1 MGIKHLLKM
10 AVLSCLVGTLA
21 GGCSDKKEDGPSGIE
36 VTLNLNP
43 DFSPITDEVIPQTL
57 SEGDGLRLRYIVDIY
72 AQTGAQLGQRVQR
85 RIVYPENN
93 DPLSITATL
102 PFEKYQVMAWADY
115 IGQESQEDLFYLTGD
130 LRKVAIKGNPHEGC
144 NDGKDAYSGS
154 LVFDIRG
161 YKGSSKITI
170 PQSIEMT
177 RPHGKYRIE
186 TTDLAQYE
194 QRTAAQSDSPAP
206 SYAVVTFPG
215 FYPYGY
221 DCFTSLA
228 YPGAYR
234 EGVTY
239 RSPVTAGE
247 DNNVVLAFDYVFIS
261 NASETVVTA
270 NVSIYDNL
278 DKLINTIEGIRI
290 PIYRNKVT
298 VIRNEF
304 LTKNFQG
311 GNMGIQDEFDDE
323 IIIELPE

>member
-1 MGIKHLLKM
+1 MGIKHLLRM

-21 GGCSDKKEDGPSGIE
+21 GGCSDKKEEEPSGIE

-43 DFSPITDEVIPQTL
+43 DLSPITDEVIPQTL

-72 AQTGAQLGQRVQR
+72 AQTGKQLGQRVLR
-85 RIVYPENN
+85 RVVYPENN

-102 PFEKYQVMAWADY
+102 PFEKYRVMAWTDY
-115 IGQESQEDLFYLTGD
+115 IGQDSQEDLFYLTGD
-130 LRKVAIKGNPHEGC
+130 LRKVAIKGNPHVGC
-144 NDGKDAYSGS
+144 NDGKDAFSGC
-154 LVFDIRG
+154 LEFDIRG
-161 YKGSSKITI
+161 YKGSKVTI
-170 PQSIEMT
+170 PQSVTMT

-194 QRTAAQSDSPAP
+194 ERAAAQSGNPVP
-206 SYAVVTFPG
+206 SYAVVTFPR

-221 DCFTSLA
+221 DCVTSLA

-239 RSPVTAGE
+239 RSPVTTGA
-247 DNNVVLAFDYVFIS
+247 DNTAVLAFDYVFIS

-270 NVSIYDNL
+270 NMSIYD
-278 DKLINTIEGIRI
+278 DQDRLINTIEGIRI

-298 VIRNEF
+298 VIRNQF
-304 LTKNFQG
+304 LTKDFQG
-311 GNMGIQDEFDDE
+311 GNMGIEDGFDDE
-323 IIIELPE
+323 IVIELPE